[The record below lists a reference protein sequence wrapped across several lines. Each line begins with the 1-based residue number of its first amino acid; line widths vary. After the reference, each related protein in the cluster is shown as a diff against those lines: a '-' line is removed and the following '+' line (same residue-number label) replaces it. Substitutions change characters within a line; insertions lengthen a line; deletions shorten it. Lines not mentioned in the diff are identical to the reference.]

1 MTWLA
6 LETSG
11 DRASVAVGPPG
22 SILAEEGVD
31 GVRRH
36 AAALPDLIAR
46 VLSDAGVGLGDL
58 SAVLVADGPGSFT
71 GLRVGVTV
79 AKALVRSQGVAFRAM
94 PALAAVAW
102 AARPAPAERVLA
114 VTNAL
119 RGEVYAA
126 EYRFPDG
133 EVEVL
138 QLPTVRTPEWLLSD
152 CPVPDVLAGTLPPGL
167 AERLAEWSGGHH
179 PRVVPAVA
187 SAGGMLALAARR
199 GAATSIPEVSGWEPT
214 YGRPA
219 EAQAKWEREHGR
231 RLPDSPGH
239 YR

>member
-1 MTWLA
+1 M
-6 LETSG
+6 
-11 DRASVAVGPPG
+11 
-22 SILAEEGVD
+22 D
-31 GVRRH
+31 GARRH

-46 VLSDAGVGLGDL
+46 VLADAGAGLRDL
-58 SAVLVADGPGSFT
+58 SAVVVADGPGSFT
-71 GLRVGVTV
+71 GLRVGASV
-79 AKALVRSQGVAFRAM
+79 AKALVRSHGLAFHAT

-102 AARPAPAERVLA
+102 AARPAPTERVLA

-126 EYRFPDG
+126 EYRFPEG
-133 EVEVL
+133 RLEVV
-138 QLPTVRTPEWLLSD
+138 QPPTVRTPEWLLSD

-167 AERLAEWSGGHH
+167 ADRLAEWSGGHH
-179 PRVVPAVA
+179 PRVVPATA
-187 SAGGMLALAARR
+187 SAGGLLVLAARH
-199 GAATSIPEVSGWEPT
+199 GAAPVIADVSGWEPT

-231 RLPDSPGH
+231 RLPDSPGQ